1 MEINTLLR
9 VTVRPA
15 TPNDHASIR
24 AVLRAAYAQFAGA
37 LPKDVFDEYLADLLD
52 LDRHARHG
60 RLLIAEAAGRAVGSG
75 AFYTDA
81 SVQGVGWPKG
91 WAGGRGLAVHPDARG
106 LGVGRA
112 LVAECERLA
121 RAAGS
126 PVFAFH
132 TASFMSAAVQLYEHL
147 GYLRAPEYDLELADH
162 FGNGGAPSTRVLAYR
177 RELVELEPAG

>member
-1 MEINTLLR
+1 M
-9 VTVRPA
+9 
-15 TPNDHASIR
+15 
-24 AVLRAAYAQFAGA
+24 
-37 LPKDVFDEYLADLLD
+37 
-52 LDRHARHG
+52 
-60 RLLIAEAAGRAVGSG
+60 GSG

-112 LVAECERLA
+112 MVAECERLA

-132 TASFMSAAVQLYEHL
+132 TASFMSAAIRSTNTSATSGH
-147 GYLRAPEYDLELADH
+147 
-162 FGNGGAPSTRVLAYR
+162 PSTTSTLPTTSAEAGSPPPEGLAYR
-177 RELVELEPAG
+177 RELDELEQAS